1 MKNVIERLLNL
12 LAFLLTVGR
21 PVTADEIRTT
31 VAGYDPDNDA
41 AFHRMFERDK
51 DLLRQMG
58 IPLRTAF
65 TDAWEVEHGY
75 VVSPD
80 DYQLADP
87 GLTDEE
93 RASLWLAAQVIRLG
107 GQPAGPEALF
117 KLGGAPIA
125 MAGEPLAADLG
136 TAVDDLATVF
146 TAVSERRVLRFDYRG
161 AGRRVLPYGMVHRR
175 GHWYVVGGLAD
186 EPTET
191 RAFRVDRGTAWEAT
205 DPARAFVRPDG
216 FDVSSALPSAPWEA
230 GEDELRAS
238 VRFDPSVA
246 WWANRQLPP
255 GADVREGDDG
265 ALEVSLTVANQD
277 AFIGWIIGFEDQA
290 EVLTPP
296 ELRRRFVER
305 VRGVA

>member
-65 TDAWEVEHGY
+65 TDAWEVEQGY

-161 AGRRVLPYGMVHRR
+161 TSRRVLPYGMVHRR

-205 DPARAFVRPDG
+205 EPDRAFVRPDG

-230 GEDELRAS
+230 GDDELRAS

-246 WWANRQLPP
+246 WWARRQLPS
-255 GADVREGDDG
+255 GADIREGDDG

-296 ELRRRFVER
+296 DLRRRFVDR